1 MGSVRVATFHGPDTI
16 VDAVE
21 ALLGTPALD
30 VVVVRALLSSREA
43 RRLRPGDPRRHDLLC
58 SAAPGLSEVSDVLGA
73 WWEQNGYRD
82 YRFVPP
88 GFAPGNYRE
97 GGLAAHLD
105 PEEADAFLYGP
116 VTMSVV
122 SSRSGGVFLAERSVG
137 SLTDDLR
144 RYDRGA
150 FERLQAGAEHPGTT
164 GRRLRTAV
172 PQGRGDAVL
181 IMNHPQPTY
190 HAVEARRQRQAHIF
204 ECLLE
209 SR

>member
-1 MGSVRVATFHGPDTI
+1 MGPVRVATFHGPDTI

-21 ALLGTPALD
+21 ALLRTPALD
-30 VVVVRALLSSREA
+30 LVVIRGLLSAREA
-43 RRLRPGDPRRHDLLC
+43 TRLRPDDAGRRDMIT
-58 SAAPGLSEVSDVLGA
+58 AAVPGLGRVTEMLA
-73 WWEQNGYRD
+73 TWWDEHGYRD

-88 GFAPGNYRE
+88 GFAPGNFRE

-137 SLTDDLR
+137 SLTDDLG

-150 FERLQAGAEHPGTT
+150 FELLQAGAEHPGTN